1 MNIKVMGIRVKHLGE
16 STQEVC
22 TLVLFQL
29 VWEMHLKSSNDTK
42 SKTWSIV
49 SETNTTEI
57 AGKLSELWVEKM
69 TKSNSAQRNID

>member
-1 MNIKVMGIRVKHLGE
+1 MGIRVKHLGE